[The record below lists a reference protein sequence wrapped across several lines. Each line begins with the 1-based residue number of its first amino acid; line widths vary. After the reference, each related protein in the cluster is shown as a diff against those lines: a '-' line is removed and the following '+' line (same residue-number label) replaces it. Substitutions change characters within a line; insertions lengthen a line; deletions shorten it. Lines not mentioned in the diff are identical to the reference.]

1 MENSSNPDLVA
12 NYALGSI
19 SRDIKMQAHIFHVM
33 LHLYLA
39 DNSFE
44 EALDLKVFSPM
55 YEFISRDSYH
65 VFEAAV
71 NIGELRHVAFH
82 SEEEFSVFLINQLLL
97 VWIFYLDLLAKREPE
112 RLLVFILSPKENM
125 LD

>member
-1 MENSSNPDLVA
+1 M
-12 NYALGSI
+12 
-19 SRDIKMQAHIFHVM
+19 
-33 LHLYLA
+33 
-39 DNSFE
+39 FE